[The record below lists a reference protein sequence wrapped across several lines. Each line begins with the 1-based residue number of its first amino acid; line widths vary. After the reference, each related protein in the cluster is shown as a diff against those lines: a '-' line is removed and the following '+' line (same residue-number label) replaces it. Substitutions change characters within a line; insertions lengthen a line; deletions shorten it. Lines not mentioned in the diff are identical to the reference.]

1 MTKILLSHSPV
12 NRANF
17 YGDRALKELQQ
28 MGEVVLN
35 PHDEVLSLEQLAE
48 LAQGCQIIV
57 SSREA
62 PAPAAL
68 FEQLPEL
75 LAVCRVAV
83 DIRSI
88 DVEAASRHGVL
99 VTRATPGFDT
109 SVSEWII
116 GVMIDL
122 SRGITR
128 AAAAF
133 WQGQLPEALMGR
145 ELRGSVLGIVGYGCI
160 GRKLAAV
167 ANALGMRV
175 LVNDPH
181 VIVGDVNI
189 KQVSFEQL
197 LSASDYVACLA
208 PALAQTH
215 NLFNAR
221 AFAAM
226 QPHAFFINA
235 ARGELVDEEAL
246 LAALNNA
253 QIAGCGLDVGLASV
267 QMPSP
272 QLAAHP
278 RVIATPHVG
287 GLTPPASEH
296 QAMDTVRQVRAIL
309 AGVMPEGAVNPAC
322 ASRAVAA
329 FGLQALPEKALN
341 ND

>member
-1 MTKILLSHSPV
+1 MARILLSHSPG

-17 YGDRALKELQQ
+17 YGKRALAELQEQ
-28 MGEVVLN
+28 GEVVLN
-35 PHDEVLSLEQLAE
+35 PHDEVLSVEQLVE

-62 PAPAAL
+62 AAPAEL
-68 FEQLPEL
+68 FERLPEL

-83 DIRSI
+83 DIRTI
-88 DVEAASRHGVL
+88 DVNAASQHGVL

-128 AAAAF
+128 AAASF
-133 WQGQLPEALMGR
+133 WQGQMPEAIMGR
-145 ELRGSVLGIVGYGCI
+145 ELRGSTLGIVGYGCI

-181 VIVGDVNI
+181 VQTADVGI
-189 KQVSFEQL
+189 QQVSFDEL

-208 PALAQTH
+208 PALPQTH

-226 QPHAFFINA
+226 QRHAYFINA
-235 ARGELVDEEAL
+235 ARGELVDEVAL

-253 QIAGCGLDVGLASV
+253 EIAGCGLDVGLASV

-272 QLAAHP
+272 ELASHP

-309 AGVMPEGAVNPAC
+309 AGVMPAGAVNAAH
-322 ASRAVAA
+322 ASRAVAVCSL
-329 FGLQALPEKALN
+329 GTSPALERN

>member
-1 MTKILLSHSPV
+1 MAKILLSHSPV
-12 NRANF
+12 NRCNF
-17 YGDRALKELQQ
+17 YGARALAQLQEL
-28 MGEVVLN
+28 GEVVLN
-35 PHDEVLSLEQLAE
+35 PHDEVLTTEQLVE

-62 PAPAAL
+62 AAPAEL

-75 LAVCRVAV
+75 VAVCRVAV
-83 DIRSI
+83 DIRTI
-88 DVEAASRHGVL
+88 DVAAASRNGVL

-133 WQGQLPEALMGR
+133 WQGQRPEAIMGR
-145 ELRGSVLGIVGYGCI
+145 ELRGSTLGIVGYGCI
-160 GRKLAAV
+160 GRKLATV

-181 VIVGDVNI
+181 VQADDAGIE
-189 KQVSFEQL
+189 QVSFDQL
-197 LSASDYVACLA
+197 LSLSDYVACLA
-208 PALAQTH
+208 PALPQTN
-215 NLFNAR
+215 NLFNQQ

-226 QPHAFFINA
+226 QTHAYFINA
-235 ARGELVDEEAL
+235 ARGELVDEAAL
-246 LAALNNA
+246 LAALNKGE
-253 QIAGCGLDVGLASV
+253 IAGCGLDVGLASV

-272 QLAAHP
+272 ELASHP
-278 RVIATPHVG
+278 LVIATPHVG

-309 AGVMPEGAVNPAC
+309 AGAMPAGAVNAEQ
-322 ASRAVAA
+322 ASRALELY
-329 FGLQALPEKALN
+329 GLNESLELEYA